1 MLAGATPGRG
11 CAPPFRGMDPMDQR
25 STTLAEQTGR
35 PGPAEPG
42 PRAVPGDVRR
52 ALDYMREQ
60 LSRPITAA
68 DLVRACGVPERT
80 LHKHFVAFVGR
91 PPLAHLREV
100 RLAAAREALLAP
112 GSGTT
117 SVTEVAARLGFV
129 HFGRF
134 AADYRRRFGEPPS
147 ATLARARAAA
157 AERQA
162 AMPALSTHEP
172 LVDNNSNS
180 ERPHRPALRR
190 QPPSLVVLPFR
201 TATGILEE
209 RLLAEGLADRLAVAL
224 SQSSAVSVH
233 MASSATRRSE
243 QVAQQLGARY
253 CLTGRITRSPE
264 GRVRVVAHL
273 LDLAA
278 GGTHLWGDAYD
289 GTTAEPFALQ
299 DRVAE
304 GVAQAVRSSVQAA
317 EIERARRKPDRD
329 VGAHDLVLRAL
340 PLVLAADPASAQRAL
355 GLLEEAMR
363 LDPDDPA
370 PTALAGWCRAQ
381 LVLYQATPDPAA
393 ERARTLR
400 LAERAAALDPLGD
413 PLVLTA
419 RSGIT
424 MLAGEREA
432 TEALLARAQAIDPS
446 FAWAWERSAWARAN
460 YGEPE
465 AALAHFRR
473 AMPLKGPRAPIANCL
488 AGVGTAHFAAGR
500 HAEAAS
506 WIRRALAENPGA
518 VWLNRVLAPCYLA
531 LGEREAARASL
542 DRLRRAYPA
551 ITVEGVVSNLPRF
564 CEGRARGADSPIP
577 DGLARLGLPA

>member
-1 MLAGATPGRG
+1 
-11 CAPPFRGMDPMDQR
+11 
-25 STTLAEQTGR
+25 
-35 PGPAEPG
+35 
-42 PRAVPGDVRR
+42 VRR

-60 LSRPITAA
+60 LDHPIATA
-68 DLVRACGVPERT
+68 DLVHICGVPERT
-80 LHKHFVAFVGR
+80 LHKHFLAFVGR
-91 PPLAHLREV
+91 PPLAHLRQM
-100 RLAAAREALLAP
+100 RLAAAREALLLP
-112 GSGTT
+112 GSDAT
-117 SVTEVAARLGFV
+117 SVTEVAARLGFA
-129 HFGRF
+129 HLGRF
-134 AADYRRRFGEPPS
+134 AADYRRCFGEPPS
-147 ATLARARAAA
+147 ATLARARAT
-157 AERQA
+157 AERTTMVAVSSPHVQLA
-162 AMPALSTHEP
+162 NDTSA
-172 LVDNNSNS
+172 D
-180 ERPHRPALRR
+180 ERPHRPSLRR
-190 QPPSLVVLPFR
+190 QAPLLVVLPFR
-201 TATGILEE
+201 TAVGTLEE
-209 RLLAEGLADRLAVAL
+209 RILAEGLADRLTAAL
-224 SQSSAVSVH
+224 AQSSAVSVR
-233 MASSATRRSE
+233 MVSPAAVRSE
-243 QVAQQLGARY
+243 RAVLDLGALY
-253 CLTGRITRSPE
+253 CLTGRIARSPE

-289 GTTAEPFALQ
+289 GAAADPFALQ

-304 GVAQAVRSSVQAA
+304 GVAQAVRSGVQAA

-340 PLVLAADPASAQRAL
+340 PLVLAADPASALQAL

-424 MLAGEREA
+424 MLAGQREDA
-432 TEALLARAQAIDPS
+432 EALLGRAQAIDPS
-446 FAWAWERSAWARAN
+446 FAWAWERSAWVRAN

-465 AALAHFRR
+465 AALAHFQR
-473 AMPLKGPRAPIANCL
+473 AIPLKGPRAPMANCL
-488 AGVGTAHFAAGR
+488 AGIGTAHFGAGR

-531 LGEREAARASL
+531 LDEREAARASL

-551 ITVEGVVSNLPRF
+551 ITVERIAAGLPRF
-564 CEGRARGADSPIP
+564 CEGRARGADGPILG
-577 DGLARLGLPA
+577 GLARLGLPA